1 MAMNVYV
8 DRGEVGRNL
17 RDWIERGKI
26 VGEEIRCI
34 VLVHEESRDPVDT
47 IPREQIPKTLEE
59 SDAIDVLVGK
69 IADKLEGD
77 ARGHKGSEEQYYVE
91 CYTGTNQRSSS
102 RLPCLVA
109 IDESERRGRKLKPTE
124 EGALALMMKIAD
136 NSQNRLEKQVDKAD
150 IRYDASLKREE
161 NLRNENIA
169 LRVKMDE
176 MIKAHEKEK
185 IEAQD
190 RAETRAMVRELFQD
204 AKAAVPTLINR
215 LAGETVLPVSE
226 LGPEQLLLRE
236 LVRQLD
242 TDEMRYMIE
251 MIAAKKPRIGIMIAE
266 LVLKVQGED
275 VRRKGIRDFAQ
286 KTIDDGKKEIAKIEG
301 NEIKKI
307 EAAYTEPPKINGSAQ
322 PKQLEQGR
330 SGPPL
335 SRGEFR

>member
-8 DRGEVGRNL
+8 DRGEVSRSV

-34 VLVHEESRDPVDT
+34 VLVHDESRDPVDT
-47 IPREQIPKTLEE
+47 FPREQIPKSLEE
-59 SDAIDVLVGK
+59 SEAIDVLVGK

-77 ARGHKGSEEQYYVE
+77 AKGHKGSEEQYYVE

-109 IDESERRGRKLKPTE
+109 IDETERRGRKLKPNE
-124 EGALALMMKIAD
+124 EGVLALAIKIAD
-136 NSQNRLEKQVDKAD
+136 NSQNRLEKQIDKAD
-150 IRYDASLKREE
+150 TRYDASLKREE
-161 NLRNENIA
+161 LLRLENA
-169 LRVKMDE
+169 NLRVKMDE
-176 MIKAHEKEK
+176 MISAREKEK
-185 IEAQD
+185 IEAAD
-190 RAETRAMVRELFQD
+190 RAETRAMVRELFLD

-215 LAGETVLPVSE
+215 LAGENVLPVSE

-286 KTIDDGKKEIAKIEG
+286 KTIEEGKKEIAKLEG
-301 NEIKKI
+301 KEVKKI
-307 EAAYTEPPKINGSAQ
+307 EATYTEPPKINGTTA
-322 PKQLEQGR
+322 PHQLEQGR
-330 SGPPL
+330 NGAPL